1 MDPGNVKTI
10 VDCASPTSVTNVQV
24 FIAITNFYR
33 RFIRD
38 FSKIIML
45 IVNLTRKEAVFRLVE
60 YVLVGY
66 SSTVLVEYRPSCT
79 RRVLGEY

>member
-1 MDPGNVKTI
+1 MLMKGELIAVR
-10 VDCASPTSVTNVQV
+10 SLVQLE
-24 FIAITNFYR
+24 INNGQSEGA
-33 RFIRD
+33 
-38 FSKIIML
+38 
-45 IVNLTRKEAVFRLVE
+45 LTPVFRLVE